1 MWLWIIAAVT
11 SAFIKGLCGVG
22 DAPVF
27 SSILAFRHD
36 NIDISPVSLLM
47 SLPTN
52 IYLAWK
58 YRKSLIHSIWVPLSV
73 MIVIGS
79 LCGTLMLK
87 NTDTHVL
94 KIWFGV
100 FITLVGVL
108 LLLNELS
115 TKKRKASK
123 IMLVVIGILA
133 GITSGLFGIAVLL
146 VVYFTQTTEN
156 LNEFKGNICMVFAVE
171 NSFRLILYIL
181 TGIITAA
188 NLKQAAMTYPFILIG
203 LFLGLR
209 SSAFLD
215 ERKAKIVIMITLI
228 FSGIFIVASNL

>member
-1 MWLWIIAAVT
+1 MYLWIIAALA

-27 SSILAFRHD
+27 SSILAFKHD
-36 NIDISPVSLLM
+36 NIEISPVSLLM

-52 IYLAWK
+52 MYLAWK
-58 YRKSLIHSIWVPLSV
+58 YRKALKRSIWLPLSV
-73 MIVIGS
+73 MIVLGS
-79 LCGTLMLK
+79 ICGTLMLK

-94 KIWFGV
+94 KIWFGF
-100 FITLVGVL
+100 FIILVGIL
-108 LLLNELS
+108 LLINELS

-123 IMLVVIGILA
+123 VMLVVIGVLA

-156 LNEFKGNICMVFAVE
+156 LKEFKGNICMVFAIE
-171 NSFRLILYIL
+171 NFSRLILYIL

-203 LFLGLR
+203 LFLGLK